1 MEFDVKSGSPAKQ
14 RSACIVV
21 AVFEPRKLSAAGEEI
36 DEASGVAFSTRFPDR
51 VYHVNDSGGEM
62 WIYST
67 NLAGSVM
74 QKVRVTGYNP
84 QDVEDLRVANC
95 GNGAACLFI
104 ADIGDNDRQRKTIEI
119 VVVAEPARMSGDVA
133 IRKRVQL
140 RYPDGAHDSE
150 SFVIHPDGTFLLF
163 TKDGSGSER
172 LFTLSK
178 EEWQN
183 GVGLQT
189 LKARGSVNFRS
200 ILPDTDTFGV
210 RPTSMDV
217 SPDGRRLLVLTY
229 RDAVEFS
236 VDLNRP
242 FPLTN
247 PRRLHLEFLMQQEAV
262 AYTRDG
268 TGFIYSTEEL
278 LLPAW
283 IMEGS
288 CPK

>member
-1 MEFDVKSGSPAKQ
+1 MTAL
-14 RSACIVV
+14 ALLLV
-21 AVFEPRKLSAAGEEI
+21 AQLCANPQFRHLGTLPPEI
-36 DEASGVAFSTRFPDR
+36 DEASGVAFSTKFPER

-62 WIYST
+62 LIYST

-74 QKVRVTGYNP
+74 QKVRVRGYDP
-84 QDVEDLRVANC
+84 HDVEDLRLANC
-95 GNGAACLFI
+95 GNGGSCLFI
-104 ADIGDNDRQRKTIEI
+104 ADIGDNDRQRKTIEVI
-119 VVVAEPARMSGDVA
+119 VIAEPTRMTGDVA
-133 IRKRVQL
+133 IRKRVEL

-163 TKDGSGSER
+163 TKDGAGSER
-172 LFTLSK
+172 LFTLSQ
-178 EEWQN
+178 EEWQD
-183 GVGLQT
+183 GVGTQT
-189 LKARGSVNFRS
+189 LKARGSVSFRS

-217 SPDGRRLLVLTY
+217 SPDGKRLLVLTY
-229 RDAVEFS
+229 RDAIEFS
-236 VDLNRP
+236 LDLNRP
-242 FPLTN
+242 LPLTN
-247 PRRLHLEFLMQQEAV
+247 PRRLHVEFLMQQEAV

-268 TGFIYSTEEL
+268 MGFIYSTEQL